1 MGNAVTS
8 KEAWEVKIEKLEKV
22 IEEYDALAV
31 EFIDKVD
38 NGGARSKRTYHEFK
52 RILNRD

>member
-1 MGNAVTS
+1 MGNALASKVT
-8 KEAWEVKIEKLEKV
+8 WEEKLKKLQNV
-22 IEEYDALAV
+22 IDEYDALAT

-38 NGGARSKRTYHEFK
+38 NGMARSKRTYHEFK